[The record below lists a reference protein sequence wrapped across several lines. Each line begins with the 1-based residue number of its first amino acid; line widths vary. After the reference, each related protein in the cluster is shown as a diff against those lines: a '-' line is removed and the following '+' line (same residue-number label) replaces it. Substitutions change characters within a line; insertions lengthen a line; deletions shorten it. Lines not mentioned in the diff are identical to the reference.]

1 MQTLNDTYTEL
12 DGGDIVVGLD
22 IGTSKVCC
30 LVASIDDARKKV
42 NVLGIGEAPNEGLRR
57 GVVVNIDK
65 TVRSIQQAVEQASS
79 QSGIAIREVVVGI
92 AGDHIDSF
100 RNRSIITIPDTSREI
115 SSTDVDRLIEEAQK
129 ILLPSDRK
137 IIHIIPQDYIIDGQD
152 GVIDPIGMSGV
163 RMEANIHIV
172 TALATAVQNI
182 YRCVERCGL
191 KVADVVLEPLA
202 NSYAVLDNDEK
213 EVGVALIDIGGGTTD
228 IAVFQHNI
236 IRHTSVIG
244 IAGHEVTEDICS
256 VLGILK
262 ESAEKVKREFG
273 YAMQTGMMRD
283 EVFMIPGVGGRKPIE
298 VSKSLL
304 CQIIQPRMEEIFEF
318 AYSELKRS
326 GYADRLSAGIVLTGG
341 SSLLRG
347 SEELAQ
353 IVFGMPVKIG
363 IPTGDTY
370 GGLAQEIENP
380 KYATA
385 IGLVLY
391 GLEHRKRKFEN
402 STDVKTPSVT
412 EEKESTE
419 SENRKS
425 SIFKKIKN
433 FFEEL

>member
-191 KVADVVLEPLA
+191 
-202 NSYAVLDNDEK
+202 
-213 EVGVALIDIGGGTTD
+213 
-228 IAVFQHNI
+228 
-236 IRHTSVIG
+236 
-244 IAGHEVTEDICS
+244 
-256 VLGILK
+256 
-262 ESAEKVKREFG
+262 
-273 YAMQTGMMRD
+273 
-283 EVFMIPGVGGRKPIE
+283 
-298 VSKSLL
+298 
-304 CQIIQPRMEEIFEF
+304 
-318 AYSELKRS
+318 
-326 GYADRLSAGIVLTGG
+326 
-341 SSLLRG
+341 
-347 SEELAQ
+347 
-353 IVFGMPVKIG
+353 
-363 IPTGDTY
+363 
-370 GGLAQEIENP
+370 
-380 KYATA
+380 
-385 IGLVLY
+385 
-391 GLEHRKRKFEN
+391 
-402 STDVKTPSVT
+402 
-412 EEKESTE
+412 
-419 SENRKS
+419 
-425 SIFKKIKN
+425 
-433 FFEEL
+433 